1 MGVREASFVRMLP
14 IMSHPIHDRVRRHA
28 PVFFRFLISG
38 GLGATVDFS
47 VLLIG
52 TRYFGWPAAVALF
65 ASGGLALLTVFTA
78 NKYFTFRRHDTHAKS
93 EAWKFL
99 LVYGTSALLNYFVS
113 LLLIQFGL
121 PEFLA
126 KAGAI
131 VILLGVNYVFL
142 HGFVFKKKDLPVEDV
157 ILP

>member
-1 MGVREASFVRMLP
+1 MLP
-14 IMSHPIHDRVRRHA
+14 AVPHHLHERVRRHA
-28 PVFFRFLISG
+28 PVFFRFLLSG
-38 GLGATVDFS
+38 GLGATVDFG

-52 TRYFGWPAAVALF
+52 TRYFGWPAAIALF
-65 ASGGLALLTVFTA
+65 LSGALALLTVFLA
-78 NKYFTFRRHDTHAKS
+78 NKYFTFRRHDTRAKS

-99 LVYGTSALLNYFVS
+99 LVYGTSALLNYSVS

-121 PEFLA
+121 PEFVA

-131 VILLGVNYVFL
+131 VILLGVNYIFL
-142 HGFVFKKKDLPVEDV
+142 HGFVFKKKDLPAGDV

>member
-1 MGVREASFVRMLP
+1 MLP
-14 IMSHPIHDRVRRHA
+14 AVPTLTRERIRRHA
-28 PVFFRFLISG
+28 PVFFRFLLSG
-38 GLGATVDFS
+38 GLGATVDFG

-52 TRYFGWPAAVALF
+52 TRYFGWPAALALLV
-65 ASGGLALLTVFTA
+65 SGALALLTVFTA
-78 NKYFTFRRHDTHAKS
+78 NKYFTFRRHDTRAKS

-99 LVYGTSALLNYFVS
+99 LVYGTSALLNYSVS

-142 HGFVFKKKDLPVEDV
+142 HGFVFKKKEPQVGDV